1 MIARMNIQLSDL
13 VLALSKAVD
22 LVSPAMGHHQTDV
35 AFIAHELAGELGLSQ
50 SEQSRLFMAGALH
63 DIGAASP
70 RERESLLCF
79 HESGALGHQASGYN
93 LIRMFK
99 PLAQAAE
106 IVRFHHVSWDEGRGR
121 ESDGHEVPDE
131 CHILRCADRIAVLLD
146 KPSDMLALSGDVV
159 QRIREQSGTMFKS
172 EIVDAFESLASKE
185 SFWLDVA
192 TFSLTRDMHVKM
204 RLESAPLDINEI
216 INLTKMFSH
225 IIDFRSS
232 FTATHSSGVASSAI
246 ALARLAGF
254 SEFECLLMKVA
265 GYLHDIGKLAV
276 PPEILEKPAKLTK
289 EEFMVI
295 KSHTYYTYRVL
306 EPIGQFEAAN
316 QWAAFHHEH
325 LSGNGYP
332 FHLKAQDLP
341 LGSRIMAVADVFTAL
356 TEDRP
361 YRRGMGPKETVS
373 ILNEDAVNSQLDH
386 ELVSVLRRH
395 YDQIDG
401 MRASA
406 QRAAS
411 EEYVQYR
418 DSQRG

>member
-1 MIARMNIQLSDL
+1 
-13 VLALSKAVD
+13 
-22 LVSPAMGHHQTDV
+22 
-35 AFIAHELAGELGLSQ
+35 
-50 SEQSRLFMAGALH
+50 
-63 DIGAASP
+63 
-70 RERESLLCF
+70 
-79 HESGALGHQASGYN
+79 
-93 LIRMFK
+93 
-99 PLAQAAE
+99 
-106 IVRFHHVSWDEGRGR
+106 
-121 ESDGHEVPDE
+121 
-131 CHILRCADRIAVLLD
+131 
-146 KPSDMLALSGDVV
+146 
-159 QRIREQSGTMFKS
+159 
-172 EIVDAFESLASKE
+172 
-185 SFWLDVA
+185 
-192 TFSLTRDMHVKM
+192 
-204 RLESAPLDINEI
+204 
-216 INLTKMFSH
+216 
-225 IIDFRSS
+225 
-232 FTATHSSGVASSAI
+232 
-246 ALARLAGF
+246 
-254 SEFECLLMKVA
+254 MKVA